1 MMKFLKSKK
10 VVAAL
15 VGLVV
20 ALVSVGLGI
29 DFGAGTGDAVTSVIC
44 QAVSCE

>member
-1 MMKFLKSKK
+1 MKLLKSKK

-20 ALVSVGLGI
+20 ALVSVGMGVE
-29 DFGAGTGDAVTSVIC
+29 FGSQTADAVTSVVC
-44 QAVSCE
+44 QAVGCE

>member
-1 MMKFLKSKK
+1 MKLLKSKK

-20 ALVSVGLGI
+20 ALVSVGLGV
-29 DFGAGTGDAVTSVIC
+29 DFGAGTGDAVTSIIC
-44 QAVSCE
+44 QAVNCE